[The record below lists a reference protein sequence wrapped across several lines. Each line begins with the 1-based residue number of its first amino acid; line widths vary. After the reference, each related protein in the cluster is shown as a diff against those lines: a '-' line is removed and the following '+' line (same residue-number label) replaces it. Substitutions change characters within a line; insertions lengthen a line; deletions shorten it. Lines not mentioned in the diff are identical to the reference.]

1 MEKMTIKELVT
12 ASRGVQM
19 LGGLDA
25 AIEGIVIDSR
35 KANKDNAFVA
45 IIGENLDGHKF
56 IQSAYDNGCRTFIVS
71 DRNVVLLTRE
81 EVINVIRVEDTQ
93 LAMGYIG
100 TYYKE
105 KFNIPYIGVTGSVGK
120 TTTRDMVY
128 AALTGKFN
136 AHKNVGNL
144 NNHLG
149 VPLTL
154 FDLKSEHE
162 CAVLEMGMSH
172 FGEIEYLVDMVH
184 PEIAV
189 ISNVGLSHV
198 ENLGSQEGV
207 LKAKLEITKNFT
219 KDSLLVINGDD
230 EMLSSLKGKDLNYR
244 LKTFGFNQDNDL
256 YCKDYT
262 LSREKISF
270 VCEING
276 ADERF
281 EVPTIGEHNILNA
294 MSAILVSLELGL
306 TLDEIRAGL
315 NNYVATGMR
324 LDITETDKYTVIND
338 CYNASPT
345 SMKSSLKVL
354 AGFDGLRK
362 VAILGDIFEMG
373 DMAEI
378 GHREVGK
385 AAVDCADVL
394 ITVGKDS
401 AYISNEAY
409 LNGFD
414 AKCIYHFEDKAILI
428 NALDGILKKDDVIL
442 IKASR
447 GMKLEDIVNNILD
460 K

>member
-1 MEKMTIKELVT
+1 MEKMTIKELVK
-12 ASRGVQM
+12 ASRGEQI
-19 LGGLDA
+19 LGGLNA
-25 AIEGIVIDSR
+25 TVEGIVIDSR
-35 KANKDNAFVA
+35 KANKNNAFVA

-56 IQSAYDNGCRTFIVS
+56 IDAAYENGCRTFIIS
-71 DRNVVLLTRE
+71 DKDAVLPVNK
-81 EVINVIRVEDTQ
+81 EVINVIVVEYTQ
-93 LAMGYIG
+93 LAMGHMG
-100 TYYKE
+100 AYYKE
-105 KFNIPYIGVTGSVGK
+105 KFNIPYVGVTGSVGK
-120 TTTRDMVY
+120 TTTRDMLY

-136 AHKNVGNL
+136 AHKNIGNL

-219 KDSLLVINGDD
+219 EDNLLVINGDD
-230 EMLSSLKGKDLNYR
+230 KMLSSLKGKELSYR

-270 VCEING
+270 ICEING
-276 ADERF
+276 IDERF

-294 MSAILVSLELGL
+294 MSAILVGLELGL
-306 TLDEIRAGL
+306 TVDEIRSGL
-315 NNYVATGMR
+315 LSYKATGMR
-324 LDITETDKYTVIND
+324 LDVIRENGLTVIND
-338 CYNASPT
+338 CYNASPD

-354 AGFDGLRK
+354 DSFHGRK
-362 VAILGDIFEMG
+362 VAILGDMFEMG
-373 DMAEI
+373 DMAEE

-385 AAVDCADVL
+385 FVPSTTDLL
-394 ITVGKDS
+394 ITIGKDS
-401 AYISNEAY
+401 EFIGDEAKALGCPRERVFHYSTKERFFKDMKSLLNE
-409 LNGFD
+409 D
-414 AKCIYHFEDKAILI
+414 DTIL
-428 NALDGILKKDDVIL
+428 V
-442 IKASR
+442 KASR
-447 GMKLEDIVNNILD
+447 GMKLEDVVNAVLNR
-460 K
+460 

>member
-1 MEKMTIKELVT
+1 MEKMTIKELVK
-12 ASRGVQM
+12 ASRGEQI

-25 AIEGIVIDSR
+25 TIEGIVIDSR
-35 KANKDNAFVA
+35 KANKNNAFVA
-45 IIGENLDGHKF
+45 IIGENLDGHNF
-56 IQSAYDNGCRTFIVS
+56 IQSAYDNGCRTFIIS
-71 DRNVVLLTRE
+71 DKTTVLPVRR
-81 EVINVIRVEDTQ
+81 EVINVILVEDTQ

-100 TYYKE
+100 SYYKE
-105 KFNIPYIGVTGSVGK
+105 KFEIPYIGVTGSVGK

-154 FDLKSEHE
+154 FELNKSHE

-172 FGEIEYLVDMVH
+172 FGEIEYLADMVH

-207 LKAKLEITKNFT
+207 LKAKLEIVKNFGPNH
-219 KDSLLVINGDD
+219 LLIINGDD
-230 EMLSSLKGKDLNYR
+230 EMLSSLKGKELPYK
-244 LKTFGFNQDNDL
+244 LKTFGFSPDNDL
-256 YCKDYT
+256 YCKEYI
-262 LSREKISF
+262 LSRDKISF
-270 VCEING
+270 VCEIDG
-276 ADERF
+276 VDEHF

-324 LDITETDKYTVIND
+324 LDITETDKYIVIND

-354 AGFDGLRK
+354 KTFEGNRK

-373 DMAEI
+373 DMAEV
-378 GHREVGK
+378 GHREVGR
-385 AAVDCADVL
+385 AAVETADVL
-394 ITVGKDS
+394 ITIGKDA
-401 AYISNEAY
+401 AYISEEAY
-409 LNGFD
+409 FNGFD
-414 AKCIYHFEDKAILI
+414 AKSIYHFEDKKVLI
-428 NALDGILKKDDVIL
+428 SALEGILKKDDTIL
-442 IKASR
+442 VKASR
-447 GMKLEDIVNNILD
+447 GMKLEDIVNVILD